1 MSMPRRETNFE
12 THDELRV
19 ERNRLARIVVPGDGR
34 QGRFVSNLVSREGFS
49 ARAVPAPAPGPLLL
63 TAACARIAVRMRPR
77 AASSPC

>member
-49 ARAVPAPAPGPLLL
+49 ARAVPAPWPLLL